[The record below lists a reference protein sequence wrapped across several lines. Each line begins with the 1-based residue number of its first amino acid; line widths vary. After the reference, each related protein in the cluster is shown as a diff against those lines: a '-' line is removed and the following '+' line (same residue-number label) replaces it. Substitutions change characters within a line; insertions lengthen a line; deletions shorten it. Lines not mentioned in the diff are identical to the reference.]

1 MSKHM
6 KRLAAPRSWVI
17 PRKTNVYTTKPRPGA
32 HPIERALP
40 LGTVVRDFLKLA
52 ATGRE
57 AARVIGA
64 GDVTVDGRVVKDAKF
79 AVGFMDVVAVPKT
92 KQAWRVFIDDKARLR
107 VVPIAADQA
116 AWKLVQINGKTSVS
130 GGRTQLNLHDG
141 RNLLVKKDDYA
152 TGDVLR
158 LEVPTQK
165 VLGHFPLKAG
175 SSVLITDGT
184 HAGEVA
190 PVKSIEVT
198 RSHKPNLI
206 HLTVDGHAFATIK
219 PYAFPIGDASALPK
233 AGAGDEP
240 HGNVLRRT
248 AAAPPAPAP

>member
-1 MSKHM
+1 MSKHL
-6 KRLAAPRSWVI
+6 KRLAVPRSWVI

-40 LGTVVRDFLKLA
+40 LGTIVRDFLKLA

-64 GDVTVDGRVVKDAKF
+64 GDVLVDGRVVKDPKF
-79 AVGFMDVVAVPKT
+79 AVGFMDVVSVPKT
-92 KQAWRVFIDDKARLR
+92 KQSWRVFIDDKARLR
-107 VVPIAADQA
+107 VVAIESGQA
-116 AWKLVQINGKTSVS
+116 GWKLAQITGKTTVA
-130 GGRTQLNLHDG
+130 GGRTQLNFHDG

-158 LEVPTQK
+158 LELPTQK
-165 VLGHFPLKAG
+165 VLGHFPLKEG
-175 SSVLITDGT
+175 SSVLITDGR

-190 PVKSIEVT
+190 PVKAIEVT

-206 HLTVDGHAFATIK
+206 HLTVGEESFTTIK
-219 PYAFPIGDASALPK
+219 PYAFPIGDASNLPK
-233 AGAGDEP
+233 PEVKAIA
-240 HGNVLRRT
+240 
-248 AAAPPAPAP
+248 

>member
-1 MSKHM
+1 MSKHL

-17 PRKTNVYTTKPRPGA
+17 ARKTNVYTTKPRAGA

-40 LGTVVRDFLKLA
+40 LGTVLRDYLKLA

-64 GDVTVDGRVVKDAKF
+64 GDVLVDGRIVKDAKF
-79 AVGFMDVVAVPKT
+79 AVGFMDVVSIPKT

-107 VVPIAADQA
+107 VIPIESAQA
-116 AWKLVQINGKTSVS
+116 GWKLAQITGKSTVA
-130 GGRTQLNLHDG
+130 GGQTQLNLHDG
-141 RNLLVKKDDYA
+141 RNLLVKKDDYS

-158 LEVPTQK
+158 LEVPGQK
-165 VLGHFPLKAG
+165 VVGHFPLKEG
-175 SSVLITDGT
+175 SQVLITDGR

-198 RSHKPNLI
+198 RSNKPNLV
-206 HLTVDGHAFATIK
+206 HLTVGEESFTTIK
-219 PYAFPIGDASALPK
+219 PYAFPIGDAANLPK
-233 AGAGDEP
+233 TEAK
-240 HGNVLRRT
+240 VLG
-248 AAAPPAPAP
+248 

>member
-40 LGTVVRDFLKLA
+40 LGTIVRDFLKLA

-57 AARVIGA
+57 ASRVIGA
-64 GDVTVDGRVVKDAKF
+64 GDILVDGRIVKDSKF
-79 AVGFMDVVAVPKT
+79 AVGFMDVVSIPKT

-107 VVPIAADQA
+107 LVPIEAGQA
-116 AWKLVQINGKTSVS
+116 AWKLAQITGKSTLA
-130 GGRTQLNLHDG
+130 GGRTQLNFHDG
-141 RNLLVKKDDYA
+141 RNLLVKKDDYS

-158 LEVPTQK
+158 LELPSQK
-165 VLGHFPLKAG
+165 VLGHFPLKQGA
-175 SSVLITDGT
+175 SVLVTDGT

-190 PVKSIEVT
+190 PVKAIEVT

-206 HLTVDGHAFATIK
+206 HLTVGDESFTTIK
-219 PYAFPIGDASALPK
+219 PYAFPIGDASDLPK
-233 AGAGDEP
+233 PEVKPIA
-240 HGNVLRRT
+240 
-248 AAAPPAPAP
+248 

>member
-1 MSKHM
+1 MSKHL

-52 ATGRE
+52 TTGRE
-57 AARVIGA
+57 ASRVIGA

-79 AVGFMDVVAVPKT
+79 AVGFMDVVAVPKN
-92 KQAWRVFIDDKARLR
+92 KQAWRAFIDGKARLR
-107 VVPIAADQA
+107 FVPIDDTQA
-116 AWKLVQINGKTSVS
+116 AWKLAQITGKTTVS
-130 GGRTQLNLHDG
+130 GGRTQLNFHDG

-158 LEVPTQK
+158 LELPSQK
-165 VLGHFPLKAG
+165 VLGHFPLKEG
-175 SSVLITDGT
+175 SAVLITDGR

-190 PVKSIEVT
+190 PVKTIEVT

-206 HLTVDGHAFATIK
+206 HLAVGTESFTTIK
-219 PYAFPIGDASALPK
+219 PYAFPIGDQSNLPK
-233 AGAGDEP
+233 AE
-240 HGNVLRRT
+240 VKSIV
-248 AAAPPAPAP
+248 